1 MPSGIPLEP
10 HSQSRLQ
17 ALQFAFVFMELN
29 SATSPTRPHT
39 LWASLLEA
47 VRGSHQDFT
56 AGSLN
61 RAILLLAVPM
71 VLEMCLESLFGVV
84 DVFWVSR
91 LGSNAVAT
99 VGLTESMLGLV
110 FSVAMGLSLSTTAM
124 VARRIGEKDPEGAA
138 VAGVQAIALGL
149 FVSLTIGVPCFLF
162 APNLLRL
169 MGASPEI
176 VAIGSNYTRICLG
189 GSFAVLLL
197 FLNNAIFRGAGDAAI
212 AMRLL
217 WVSNIIN
224 LVLDPCLIFGLGPFP
239 RLGVT
244 GAALATLIGRSIG
257 VFYQFYRLMRGTER
271 LRILSSQVRL
281 NFDVLL
287 RLIRVSLTGILQF
300 IIGHTSWIGLVR
312 IVSFFGAAALAG
324 YTIAIRIVI
333 FVILPSWGMSNAA
346 ATLVGQNLGAGR
358 PERAEKAVWRTGLYN
373 VIFLG
378 SVGLIFIFFAEP
390 IVRLFT
396 QDPTVV
402 PLGAAGLRIISYG
415 NLGYAYFMVMIQ
427 AFNGAGDTITPTI
440 VNFFGF
446 WILEIPLAYC
456 LAIPLHQRSNGVF
469 FAIAIS
475 ESAMAAAGAIL
486 FKQGKWKKQK
496 I

>member
-1 MPSGIPLEP
+1 
-10 HSQSRLQ
+10 
-17 ALQFAFVFMELN
+17 MEATA
-29 SATSPTRPHT
+29 SATEKQHN
-39 LWASLLEA
+39 LWASLVEA
-47 VRGSHQDFT
+47 VRGSHQDYT
-56 AGSLN
+56 TGSLN

-71 VLEMCLESLFGVV
+71 VLEMVLESLFAVV

-91 LGSNAVAT
+91 LGANAVAT
-99 VGLTESMLGLV
+99 VGLTESLLSLV

-149 FVSLTIGVPCFLF
+149 FVSLAIGVPCFLM

-176 VAIGSNYTRICLG
+176 VATGSGYTRICLG

-224 LVLDPCLIFGLGPFP
+224 LILDPCLIFGWGPFP

-244 GAALATLIGRSIG
+244 GAALATLTGRSIG
-257 VFYQFYRLMRGTER
+257 VLYQFYRLMHGTER
-271 LRILSSQVRL
+271 IHILRSQVRL
-281 NFDVLL
+281 RLNVLL

-300 IIGHTSWIGLVR
+300 AIAHTSWIGLVR
-312 IVSFFGAAALAG
+312 IVSIFGAAALAG

-333 FVILPSWGMSNAA
+333 FVILPSWGLSDAA
-346 ATLVGQNLGAGR
+346 ATLVGQNLGAGH

-373 VIFLG
+373 MIFLG
-378 SVGLIFIFFAEP
+378 AVGVIFIFFSEP

-396 QDPTVV
+396 HDPAVV
-402 PLGAAGLRIISYG
+402 PLGAACLRIVSYG
-415 NLGYAYFMVMIQ
+415 NLGYAYFMVMMQ

-446 WILEIPLAYC
+446 WLFEIPLAYW
-456 LAIPLHQRSNGVF
+456 LAIPLHMRSNGAF
-469 FAIAIS
+469 AAIAIA
-475 ESAMAAAGAIL
+475 ESSMAAASAVL
-486 FKQGKWKKQK
+486 FKQGRWKKKK

>member
-1 MPSGIPLEP
+1 MD
-10 HSQSRLQ
+10 
-17 ALQFAFVFMELN
+17 ATTA
-29 SATSPTRPHT
+29 SAEKQHT
-39 LWASLLEA
+39 LWASLVEA
-47 VRGSHQDFT
+47 VRGSHQDYT
-56 AGSLN
+56 TGSLN

-71 VLEMCLESLFGVV
+71 VLEMVLESLFAVV
-84 DVFWVSR
+84 DVFWVGR
-91 LGSNAVAT
+91 LGANAVAT
-99 VGLTESMLGLV
+99 VGLTESMLTLV

-149 FVSLTIGVPCFLF
+149 FISLAVGAPCFWF

-169 MGASPEI
+169 MGASSEI
-176 VAIGSNYTRICLG
+176 IATGSGYTRICLG

-224 LVLDPCLIFGLGPFP
+224 LILDPCLIFGWGPFP
-239 RLGVT
+239 RMGVT
-244 GAALATLIGRSIG
+244 GAALATLTGRSIG
-257 VFYQFYRLMRGTER
+257 VLYQFYRLMHGTER
-271 LRILSSQVRL
+271 IRILGSQVRL
-281 NFDVLL
+281 SWDVLL
-287 RLIRVSLTGILQF
+287 RLIRVSVTGILQF
-300 IIGHTSWIGLVR
+300 AIAHTSWIGLVR
-312 IVSFFGAAALAG
+312 IVSIFGAAALAG

-333 FVILPSWGMSNAA
+333 FVILPSWGLSNAA
-346 ATLVGQNLGAGR
+346 ATLVGQNLGAGH

-378 SVGLIFIFFAEP
+378 TVGVVFILFSEP

-396 QDPTVV
+396 QDPAVV
-402 PLGAAGLRIISYG
+402 PLGVACLRIVSYG
-415 NLGYAYFMVMIQ
+415 NLGYAYFMVMMQ

-446 WILEIPLAYC
+446 WLFEIPLAYG
-456 LAIPLHQRSNGVF
+456 LALPLHMRSNGVF
-469 FAIAIS
+469 ASIAIA
-475 ESAMAAAGAIL
+475 ESAMAAASAIL
-486 FKQGKWKKQK
+486 FKQGRWKKKK

>member
-1 MPSGIPLEP
+1 
-10 HSQSRLQ
+10 
-17 ALQFAFVFMELN
+17 MEVTAPV
-29 SATSPTRPHT
+29 SEKAHT
-39 LWASLLEA
+39 LWASLVEA
-47 VRGSHQDFT
+47 VRGSHQDYT
-56 AGSLN
+56 TGNLN

-71 VLEMCLESLFGVV
+71 VLEMVLESLFGVV
-84 DVFWVSR
+84 DVFWVGR
-91 LGSNAVAT
+91 LGANAVAT
-99 VGLTESMLGLV
+99 VGLTESMLSLV
-110 FSVAMGLSLSTTAM
+110 FSVGMGLSLSTTAM

-149 FVSLTIGVPCFLF
+149 FVSLVIGVPCFFF

-176 VAIGSNYTRICLG
+176 VATGSGYTRICLG

-224 LVLDPCLIFGLGPFP
+224 LMLDPCLIFGWGPFP

-244 GAALATLIGRSIG
+244 GAALATLTGRSIG
-257 VFYQFYRLMRGTER
+257 VLYQCYRLMCGTER
-271 LRILSSQVRL
+271 IHILKRQVRL
-281 NFDVLL
+281 RLDVLL

-300 IIGHTSWIGLVR
+300 AIAHTSWIGLVR
-312 IVSFFGAAALAG
+312 IVSIFGAAALAG

-333 FVILPSWGMSNAA
+333 FVILPSWGLSNAA
-346 ATLVGQNLGAGR
+346 ATLVGQNLGAGH
-358 PERAEKAVWRTGLYN
+358 PERAEKAVWRTGFYN

-378 SVGLIFIFFAEP
+378 AVGLVFIFFPEP

-396 QDPTVV
+396 HDPAVV
-402 PLGAAGLRIISYG
+402 PLGAACLRIVSYG
-415 NLGYAYFMVMIQ
+415 NLGYAYFMVMMQ

-446 WILEIPLAYC
+446 WLFEIPLAYW
-456 LAIPLHQRSNGVF
+456 LAIPLHMHSNGAF
-469 FAIAIS
+469 AAIAIA
-475 ESAMAAAGAIL
+475 ESSMAAASAVL
-486 FKQGKWKKQK
+486 FKQGRWKEKK

>member
-1 MPSGIPLEP
+1 LVG
-10 HSQSRLQ
+10 
-17 ALQFAFVFMELN
+17 
-29 SATSPTRPHT
+29 
-39 LWASLLEA
+39 
-47 VRGSHQDFT
+47 
-56 AGSLN
+56 
-61 RAILLLAVPM
+61 
-71 VLEMCLESLFGVV
+71 
-84 DVFWVSR
+84 R
-91 LGSNAVAT
+91 LGANAVAT
-99 VGLTESMLGLV
+99 VGLTESMLSLI
-110 FSVAMGLSLSTTAM
+110 FAVAMGLSLSTTAM

-149 FVSLTIGVPCFLF
+149 MVSLAIGIPCGLF

-176 VAIGSNYTRICLG
+176 VATGSGYTRICLG

-224 LVLDPCLIFGLGPFP
+224 LVLDPCLIFGWGPFP

-244 GAALATLIGRSIG
+244 GAALATLTGRSIG
-257 VFYQFYRLMRGTER
+257 VLYQFYRLMRGTER
-271 LRILSSQVRL
+271 LRILKSQLRL
-281 NFDVLL
+281 NWGVLL
-287 RLIRVSLTGILQF
+287 RLVRVSLTGILQF
-300 IIGHTSWIGLVR
+300 VIAHSSWIGLVR
-312 IVSFFGAAALAG
+312 IVSIFGAAALAG

-333 FVILPSWGMSNAA
+333 FVILPSWGLSNAA
-346 ATLVGQNLGAGR
+346 ATLVGQNLGAGH

-373 VIFLG
+373 MIFLG
-378 SVGLIFIFFAEP
+378 SVGVFFIFFAEP

-396 QDPTVV
+396 QDPAVV
-402 PLGAAGLRIISYG
+402 PLGAACLRIVSYG
-415 NLGYAYFMVMIQ
+415 NLGYAYFMVMMQ

-446 WILEIPLAYC
+446 WLFEIPLAYW
-456 LAIPLHQRSNGVF
+456 LAIPMHMHSNGAF
-469 FAIAIS
+469 FSIAIA
-475 ESAMAAAGAIL
+475 ESAMAIVSAIL
-486 FKQGKWKKQK
+486 FKQGRWKKQR